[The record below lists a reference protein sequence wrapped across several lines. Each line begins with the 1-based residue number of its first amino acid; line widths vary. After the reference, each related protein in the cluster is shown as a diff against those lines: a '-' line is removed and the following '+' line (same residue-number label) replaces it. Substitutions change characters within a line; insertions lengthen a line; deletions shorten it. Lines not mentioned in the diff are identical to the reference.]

1 MQREVLLGNG
11 AVARGIVESGCR
23 LFSAYPGTP
32 SSEILSEVARFK
44 AVEGADLWVEWATNE
59 KVALEMALAASYAG
73 MRAATAMKQVGLN
86 VASDPLISAAYT
98 GVVGGLVV
106 VVADDPGPHSSQT
119 EQDTRLFAL
128 MAKLPVLDPSTPR
141 EAKVM
146 AEEAFR
152 LSEAHRLP
160 VIVRLT
166 TRVCHASQSIG
177 LGGIPVSDGQA
188 RFHKD
193 PQRWAATPRF
203 RYVLHQELNEKLAA
217 VRESFERSPLNYS
230 TGGENDDSAETAR
243 TGRLGIIAGGVC
255 HSFARELLAETD
267 LGTWCSIIKIGT
279 PYPLPLKLVGGF
291 LSRHEWTLVLE
302 EPDAAIELQLPN
314 RSRVMGRL
322 DGTVPAAGELTPEV
336 VYQVLGSVLAR
347 LEIGELPPLA
357 DPRLDELVMG
367 QDLPIRKP
375 RLCPGCPHRSSFF
388 ALRQVFGPRAI
399 YPSDIG
405 CYTLGLN
412 QRAVDTVLDMGA
424 AINMASGFYHALGQ
438 AGDPP
443 VIAATIGDS
452 TLIHAG
458 LPALVNA
465 IYTQAR
471 FVLMI
476 LDNETTAMTGFQP
489 TAATGLL
496 SDGRQGKRVPLPELV
511 RGCGVD
517 FIRVVDPYDLEATQ
531 LALEAARAFAAA
543 EEGGVAVVI
552 AQRPCTLRDRERQ
565 RVGLPSIADE
575 CDGCRRC
582 LIAFECP
589 AMLYDPVGERVLI
602 DERICIE
609 CGQCV
614 YACHQGFITA

>member
-1 MQREVLLGNG
+1 MRSEVLLGNG

-44 AVEGADLWVEWATNE
+44 ATEGAGLWVEWATNE
-59 KVALEMALAASYAG
+59 KAALEMALAASYTG

-86 VASDPLISAAYT
+86 VASDPLMSAAYT
-98 GVVGGLVV
+98 GVLGGLVV

-128 MAKLPVLDPSTPR
+128 VAKLPVLDPSTPR
-141 EAKVM
+141 EAKAM

-152 LSEAHRLP
+152 LSETHHLP
-160 VIVRLT
+160 VIVRMT
-166 TRVCHASQSIG
+166 TRVCHAGQSIP
-177 LGGIPVSDGQA
+177 LGEIPSFDGQA

-193 PQRWAATPRF
+193 PQRWAATPRY
-203 RYVLHQELNEKLAA
+203 RYILHQELNEKLAA
-217 VRESFERSPLNYS
+217 VRESFERSPLNS
-230 TGGENDDSAETAR
+230 LTGGESSPKS
-243 TGRLGIIAGGVC
+243 GRLGIIAGGVC
-255 HSFARELLAETD
+255 YDVAHELLAETS
-267 LGTWCSIIKIGT
+267 LGDQIEILKIAT
-279 PYPLPLKLVGGF
+279 PHPLPLRLAGDFVD
-291 LSRHEWTLVLE
+291 RHERTLVLE

-314 RSRVMGRL
+314 RTRVMGRL
-322 DGTVPAAGELTPEV
+322 DGTVPSAGELTPEV
-336 VYQVLGSVLAR
+336 VYQVLANVLAQ
-347 LEIGELPPLA
+347 LAIAELPPLA
-357 DPRLDELVMG
+357 DPRLEELVAS

-388 ALRQVFGPRAI
+388 ALRQVFGPGAI

-424 AINMASGFYHALGQ
+424 AINMASGFYHALEQTGT
-438 AGDPP
+438 PP

-452 TLIHAG
+452 TFIHAG

-465 IYTQAR
+465 VYTQAR
-471 FVLMI
+471 FVLVI

-489 TAATGLL
+489 TAATGRL
-496 SDGRQGKRVPLPELV
+496 SDGSQGGRVLLPDLV
-511 RGCGVD
+511 RGCGVG
-517 FIRVVDPYDLEATQ
+517 FVRVVDPYQQEATQ
-531 LALEAARAFAAA
+531 AALEAARDFAAA

-552 AQRPCTLRDRERQ
+552 AQRACALRNPERL
-565 RVGLPSIADE
+565 RVGLPTITEE

-582 LIAFECP
+582 LTSFECP
-589 AMLYDPVGERVLI
+589 AMLYDPANKRVFI

-614 YACHQGFITA
+614 YACHRGFITV